1 MKQDSVKQKH
11 VDSYYAATRNFTG
24 DFPVLEG
31 AVDCDVC
38 VIGAGYTG
46 LSSALFLAEAGYSVT
61 VLEAAKVGFGA
72 SGRNGGQ
79 LVNSYSRDVDVIE
92 ERYGDKTAE
101 ILGSMIFE
109 GADIIRQRIQHYDIQ
124 CDYRPGGIFAAMN
137 KKQLKGLAEQKKSW
151 ERYGNKNLK
160 MLDAADIKREIGSD
174 AYVGGLLDMQGGHI
188 HPLNLALGEASAII
202 GLGGKIYEQSAAVEI
217 NYGEPITVR
226 TAKGLVR
233 AKYLL
238 IAGNAYLPQGLDNR
252 VTSKSMPCG
261 SQIVVTEPLSEK
273 QARSL
278 IKNNYCVEDC
288 NYLLDYYRLTA
299 DNRLLYGGGVVYGA
313 REPDDIEQLIRP
325 KILKTFP
332 QLKDVKIDYR
342 WTGNFLLTM
351 SRMPQFGR
359 IEKNAYYMQGY
370 SGHGVTCSHLAGKL
384 ISEMI
389 RGDAE
394 RFDAFASLP
403 HMPMIGGRTFSAP
416 LTALGAVY
424 YSLRD
429 RFGI

>member
-1 MKQDSVKQKH
+1 MKHTH
-11 VDSYYAATRNFTG
+11 VNSYYAATRNLTT
-24 DFPVLEG
+24 DFPALEES
-31 AVDCDVC
+31 VECDVC

-61 VLEAAKVGFGA
+61 VLEAAQVGFGA

-92 ERYGDKTAE
+92 ARYGEKTARV
-101 ILGSMIFE
+101 LGSMMFE
-109 GADIIRQRIQHYDIQ
+109 GADIIRQRIGRYDIQ
-124 CDYRPGGIFAAMN
+124 CDYRPGGIFAALN
-137 KKQLKGLAEQKKSW
+137 KKQLKALAEQKSSW
-151 ERYGNKNLK
+151 EAYGNQNLT
-160 MLDAADIKREIGSD
+160 MLDAADIKREVGC
-174 AYVGGLLDMQGGHI
+174 ANYVGGLLDLQGGHI
-188 HPLNLALGEASAII
+188 HPLNLALGEAAAII
-202 GLGGKIYEQSAAVEI
+202 GLGGKIFEQSAAVEI
-217 NYGEPITVR
+217 TYGEPITVR
-226 TAKGLVR
+226 TAKGVVR

-238 IAGNAYLPQGLDNR
+238 IAGNAYLPQNLDNR
-252 VTSKSMPCG
+252 VTAKSMPCG
-261 SQIVVTEPLSEK
+261 SQIAVTEPLPEDV
-273 QARSL
+273 ARSL
-278 IKNNYCVEDC
+278 IANNYCVEEC

-313 REPDDIEQLIRP
+313 REPDDIEQLIKP

-403 HMPMIGGRTFSAP
+403 HMPMIGGRTFQAP
-416 LTALGAVY
+416 LTAMGAAY
-424 YSLRD
+424 YALRD

>member
-1 MKQDSVKQKH
+1 MKQNSSTQQLVN
-11 VDSYYAATRNFTG
+11 SYYAATRNFTG
-24 DFPVLEG
+24 DFPVLDG

-38 VIGAGYTG
+38 VSGAGYTG

-101 ILGSMIFE
+101 VLGSMIFE

-137 KKQLKGLAEQKKSW
+137 KKQLKGLAEQKKGW
-151 ERYGNKNLK
+151 ERYGNKNLT
-160 MLDAADIKREIGSD
+160 MLGKDDIRREVGSE

-217 NYGEPITVR
+217 TYGEPITVR
-226 TAKGLVR
+226 TAKGVVK

>member
-1 MKQDSVKQKH
+1 MKQQH
-11 VDSYYAATRNFTG
+11 VNSYYAATRNEVI
-24 DFPVLEG
+24 DFPVLEE
-31 AVDCDVC
+31 ALDCDVC
-38 VIGAGYTG
+38 IIGAGYTG
-46 LSSALFLAEAGYSVT
+46 LSSALFLSEAGYKVT
-61 VLEAAKVGFGA
+61 VLEAAKVGYGA

-109 GADIIRQRIQHYDIQ
+109 GADIIRSRIKDYDIK

-137 KKQLKGLAEQKKSW
+137 KKQLNGLAEQKRNW
-151 ERYGNKNLK
+151 ERYGNRNLK
-160 MLDAADIKREIGSD
+160 MLDAADIRREVGSD
-174 AYVGGLLDMQGGHI
+174 AYVGGLLDMQGGHV
-188 HPLNLALGEASAII
+188 HPLNLALGEAAAIVR
-202 GLGGKIYEQSAAVEI
+202 LGGKIYEQSAAVDI
-217 NYGEPITVR
+217 TYGEPITVR

-252 VTSKSMPCG
+252 VTAKSMPCG
-261 SQIVVTEPLSEK
+261 SQIVVTEPLTEQ

-278 IKNNYCVEDC
+278 IPNNYCVEDC

-394 RFDAFASLP
+394 RFNAFASLP
-403 HMPMIGGRTFSAP
+403 HMPMLGGRTFSAP

-429 RFGI
+429 RFGV

>member
-1 MKQDSVKQKH
+1 MKHTH
-11 VDSYYAATRNFTG
+11 VNSYYAATRNLTT
-24 DFPVLEG
+24 DFPALEES
-31 AVDCDVC
+31 VECDVC

-61 VLEAAKVGFGA
+61 VLEAAQVGFGA

-92 ERYGDKTAE
+92 ARYGEKTARV
-101 ILGSMIFE
+101 LGSMMFE
-109 GADIIRQRIQHYDIQ
+109 GADIIRQRIGRYDIQ
-124 CDYRPGGIFAAMN
+124 CDYRPGGIFAALN
-137 KKQLKGLAEQKKSW
+137 KKQLKALAEQKSSW
-151 ERYGNKNLK
+151 EAYGNQNLTL
-160 MLDAADIKREIGSD
+160 LDAADIKREVGC
-174 AYVGGLLDMQGGHI
+174 ANYVGGLLDLQGGHI
-188 HPLNLALGEASAII
+188 HPLNLALGEATAFI
-202 GLGGKIYEQSAAVEI
+202 GLGGKIFEQSAAVEI
-217 NYGEPITVR
+217 TYGEPITVR
-226 TAKGLVR
+226 TARGVVR

-238 IAGNAYLPQGLDNR
+238 IAGNAYLAQNLDNR
-252 VTSKSMPCG
+252 VTAKSMPCG
-261 SQIVVTEPLSEK
+261 SQIAVTEPLPEEV
-273 QARSL
+273 ARSL
-278 IKNNYCVEDC
+278 ITNNYCVEDC

-313 REPDDIEQLIRP
+313 REPDDIEKLIKP

-332 QLKDVKIDYR
+332 QLKNVKIDYR

-403 HMPMIGGRTFSAP
+403 HMPMIGGRTFQAP
-416 LTALGAVY
+416 LTAMGAAY
-424 YSLRD
+424 YAMRD

>member
-1 MKQDSVKQKH
+1 MKQTH
-11 VDSYYAATRNFTG
+11 VNSYYAATRNFTG
-24 DFPVLEG
+24 DFPVLEE

-101 ILGSMIFE
+101 VLGSMIFE

-217 NYGEPITVR
+217 TYGEPITVR

-278 IKNNYCVEDC
+278 ITHNYCVEDC

-416 LTALGAVY
+416 LTAMGAVY

>member
-1 MKQDSVKQKH
+1 MMQPYVN
-11 VDSYYAATRNFTG
+11 SYYAATRNSVG
-24 DFPVLEG
+24 DFPILDQVIE
-31 AVDCDVC
+31 CDVC

-46 LSSALFLAEAGYSVT
+46 LSSALFLTEAGYSVT
-61 VLEAAKVGFGA
+61 VLEGAKVGFGA

-92 ERYGDKTAE
+92 QRYGDKTAQV
-101 ILGSMIFE
+101 LGSMIFE
-109 GADIIRQRIQHYDIQ
+109 GGDIIRQRIKQYDIQ
-124 CDYRPGGIFAAMN
+124 CDYRQGGIFAALN
-137 KKQLKGLAEQKKSW
+137 KKQLNGLAGQKSHW
-151 ERYGNKNLK
+151 ERYGNQQLQ
-160 MLDAADIKREIGSD
+160 MLSAADIAKEVGSD
-174 AYVGGLLDMQGGHI
+174 NYVGGLLDMSGGHV

-202 GLGGKIYEQSAAVEI
+202 RLGGKIFEQSAAI
-217 NYGEPITVR
+217 NIAYGEPIMVS
-226 TAKGLVR
+226 TAKGQVR

-238 IAGNAYLPQGLDNR
+238 IAGNAYLNEDLDPR
-252 VTSKSMPCG
+252 VTRKSMPCG
-261 SQIVVTEPLSEK
+261 SQIVVTEPLSAK
-273 QARSL
+273 VAKSL
-278 IKNNYCVEDC
+278 ITHNYCVEDC
-288 NYLLDYYRLTA
+288 NYLLDYFRLTA

-313 REPDDIEQLIRP
+313 REPKDIEQLILP

-332 QLKDVKIDYR
+332 QLKGVKIDYR

-359 IEKNAYYMQGY
+359 VEKNAYYMQGY

-403 HMPMIGGRTFSAP
+403 HMPMMGGRAFQVP
-416 LTALGAVY
+416 LTALGATY
-424 YSLRD
+424 YAMRD

>member
-1 MKQDSVKQKH
+1 MKHTH
-11 VDSYYAATRNFTG
+11 VNSYYAATRNLTT
-24 DFPVLEG
+24 DFPVLEES
-31 AVDCDVC
+31 VECDVC

-61 VLEAAKVGFGA
+61 VLEAAQVGFGA

-92 ERYGDKTAE
+92 ARYGEKTARV
-101 ILGSMIFE
+101 LGSMMFE
-109 GADIIRQRIQHYDIQ
+109 GADIIRQRIGHYDIQ
-124 CDYRPGGIFAAMN
+124 CDYRPGGIFAALN
-137 KKQLKGLAEQKKSW
+137 KKQLKALAEQKSSW
-151 ERYGNKNLK
+151 KAYGNQNLT
-160 MLDAADIKREIGSD
+160 MLDAADIKREVGC
-174 AYVGGLLDMQGGHI
+174 ANYVGGLLDLQGGHI
-188 HPLNLALGEASAII
+188 HPLNLALGEATAFI
-202 GLGGKIYEQSAAVEI
+202 GLGGKIFEQSAAVEI
-217 NYGEPITVR
+217 TYGEPITVR
-226 TAKGLVR
+226 TARGVVR

-238 IAGNAYLPQGLDNR
+238 IAGNAYLAQNLDNR
-252 VTSKSMPCG
+252 VTAKSMPCG
-261 SQIVVTEPLSEK
+261 SQIAVTEPLPEEV
-273 QARSL
+273 ARSL
-278 IKNNYCVEDC
+278 ITNNYCVEDC

-313 REPDDIEQLIRP
+313 REPDDIEKLIKP

-332 QLKDVKIDYR
+332 QLKNVKIDYR

-403 HMPMIGGRTFSAP
+403 HMPMIGGRTFQAP
-416 LTALGAVY
+416 LTAMGAAY
-424 YSLRD
+424 YAMRD

>member
-1 MKQDSVKQKH
+1 MQPYVN
-11 VDSYYAATRNFTG
+11 SYYAATRNPG
-24 DFPVLEG
+24 ADYPVLDE
-31 AVDCDVC
+31 VIECDVC

-92 ERYGDKTAE
+92 QRYGDKSAE
-101 ILGSMIFE
+101 VLGSMIFE
-109 GADIIRQRIQHYDIQ
+109 GGNIIRQRIQQYGIQ

-137 KKQLKGLAEQKKSW
+137 SKQLKGLAEQKSNW
-151 ERYGNKNLK
+151 ERYGNQQLR
-160 MLDAADIKREIGSD
+160 MLDANEIGKEVGSRR
-174 AYVGGLLDMQGGHI
+174 YVGGLLDMSGGHI
-188 HPLNLALGEASAII
+188 HPLNLALGEAAAFV
-202 GLGGKIYEQSAAVEI
+202 GLGGRIFEQSAAI
-217 NYGEPITVR
+217 DIKYGEPHIIS
-226 TAKGLVR
+226 TAKGRVR

-238 IAGNAYLPQGLDNR
+238 IAGNAYLSQDLDPR
-252 VTSKSMPCG
+252 VTRKSMPCG
-261 SQIVVTEPLSEK
+261 SQIVVTKPLPDAVVK
-273 QARSL
+273 NL
-278 IKNNYCVEDC
+278 ITNNYCVEDC
-288 NYLLDYYRLTA
+288 NYLLDYFRITG

-313 REPDDIEQLIRP
+313 REPKDIEQLILP

-332 QLKDVKIDYR
+332 QLKGVEIDYR

-359 IEKNAYYMQGY
+359 VEKNAYFMQGY

-403 HMPMIGGRTFSAP
+403 HMPMLGGRTFQVP
-416 LTALGAVY
+416 LTAMGAAY
-424 YSLRD
+424 YSMRD

>member
-1 MKQDSVKQKH
+1 MKHTH
-11 VDSYYAATRNFTG
+11 VNSYYAATRNLTT
-24 DFPVLEG
+24 DFPALEES
-31 AVDCDVC
+31 VECDVC

-61 VLEAAKVGFGA
+61 VLEAAQVGFGA

-92 ERYGDKTAE
+92 ARYGEKTARV
-101 ILGSMIFE
+101 LGSMMFE
-109 GADIIRQRIQHYDIQ
+109 GADIIRQRIGRYDIQ
-124 CDYRPGGIFAAMN
+124 CDYRPGGIFAALN
-137 KKQLKGLAEQKKSW
+137 KKQLKALAEQKSSW
-151 ERYGNKNLK
+151 EAYGNQNLT
-160 MLDAADIKREIGSD
+160 MLDAADIKREVGC
-174 AYVGGLLDMQGGHI
+174 ANYVGGLLDLQGGHI
-188 HPLNLALGEASAII
+188 HPLNLALGEATAFI
-202 GLGGKIYEQSAAVEI
+202 GLGGKIFEQSAAVEI
-217 NYGEPITVR
+217 TYGEPITMR
-226 TAKGLVR
+226 TARGVVR

-238 IAGNAYLPQGLDNR
+238 IAGNAYLAQNLDNR
-252 VTSKSMPCG
+252 VTAKSMPCG
-261 SQIVVTEPLSEK
+261 SQIAVTEPLPEDV
-273 QARSL
+273 ARSL
-278 IKNNYCVEDC
+278 IANNYCVEDC

-313 REPDDIEQLIRP
+313 REPDDIEQLIKP

-403 HMPMIGGRTFSAP
+403 HMPMIGGRTFQAP
-416 LTALGAVY
+416 LTAMGAAY
-424 YSLRD
+424 YALRD

>member
-1 MKQDSVKQKH
+1 MKQDSVKQTH
-11 VDSYYAATRNFTG
+11 VNSYYAATRNFTG
-24 DFPVLEG
+24 DFPVLEQ

-38 VIGAGYTG
+38 IIGAGYTG

-101 ILGSMIFE
+101 VLGSMIFE

-124 CDYRPGGIFAAMN
+124 CDYKTGGIFAAMN

-151 ERYGNKNLK
+151 ERYGNKHLK
-160 MLDAADIKREIGSD
+160 MLDAADIKREVGSD

-217 NYGEPITVR
+217 TYGEPITVR

-273 QARSL
+273 VARSL

-403 HMPMIGGRTFSAP
+403 HMPMLGGRTFSAP

>member
-1 MKQDSVKQKH
+1 MKHTH
-11 VDSYYAATRNFTG
+11 VNSYYAATRNLTT
-24 DFPVLEG
+24 DFPALEES
-31 AVDCDVC
+31 VECDVC

-61 VLEAAKVGFGA
+61 VLEAAQVGFGA

-92 ERYGDKTAE
+92 ARYGEKTARV
-101 ILGSMIFE
+101 LGSMMFE
-109 GADIIRQRIQHYDIQ
+109 GADIIRQRIGRYDIQ
-124 CDYRPGGIFAAMN
+124 CDYRPGGIFAALN
-137 KKQLKGLAEQKKSW
+137 KKQLKALAEQKSSW
-151 ERYGNKNLK
+151 EAYGNQNLT
-160 MLDAADIKREIGSD
+160 MLDAADIKREVGC
-174 AYVGGLLDMQGGHI
+174 ANYVGGLLDLQGGHI
-188 HPLNLALGEASAII
+188 HPLNLALGEASAFI
-202 GLGGKIYEQSAAVEI
+202 GLGGKIFEQSAAVEI
-217 NYGEPITVR
+217 TYGEPITVR
-226 TAKGLVR
+226 TARGVVR

-238 IAGNAYLPQGLDNR
+238 IAGNAYLAQNLDNR
-252 VTSKSMPCG
+252 VTAKSMPCG
-261 SQIVVTEPLSEK
+261 SQIAVTEPLPEDV
-273 QARSL
+273 ARSL
-278 IKNNYCVEDC
+278 IANNYCVEDC

-313 REPDDIEQLIRP
+313 REPDDIEQLIKP

-403 HMPMIGGRTFSAP
+403 HMPMIGGRTFQAP
-416 LTALGAVY
+416 LTAMGAAY
-424 YSLRD
+424 YALRD

>member
-1 MKQDSVKQKH
+1 MKQTH
-11 VDSYYAATRNFTG
+11 VNSYYAATRNHTG
-24 DFPVLEG
+24 DFPVLEQL
-31 AVDCDVC
+31 VECDVC

-92 ERYGDKTAE
+92 ARYGEKTAE
-101 ILGSMIFE
+101 VLGSMMFE

-124 CDYRPGGIFAAMN
+124 CDYRPGGIFAALN
-137 KKQLKGLAEQKKSW
+137 KKQLRGLAEQKSSW
-151 ERYGNKNLK
+151 ERYGNKNLQ
-160 MLDAADIKREIGSD
+160 MLDAADIKREVACD
-174 AYVGGLLDMQGGHI
+174 NYVGGLLDMQGGHI
-188 HPLNLALGEASAII
+188 HPLNLALGEASA
-202 GLGGKIYEQSAAVEI
+202 
-217 NYGEPITVR
+217 
-226 TAKGLVR
+226 
-233 AKYLL
+233 L
-238 IAGNAYLPQGLDNR
+238 IAWAARSSSNRPPWTSLTASRSACAPPRRGSRQVPADRRQRLPAPGSRQPRDPQ
-252 VTSKSMPCG
+252 KHACG

-273 QARSL
+273 AARSL
-278 IKNNYCVEDC
+278 ISHNHCVEDC

-384 ISEMI
+384 ISEVI

-403 HMPMIGGRTFSAP
+403 HMR
-416 LTALGAVY
+416 
-424 YSLRD
+424 
-429 RFGI
+429 

>member
-1 MKQDSVKQKH
+1 MQTYVN
-11 VDSYYAATRNFTG
+11 SYYAATRNQTT
-24 DFPVLEG
+24 DYPQLDELVE
-31 AVDCDVC
+31 CDVC

-92 ERYGDKTAE
+92 ERYGEKSAE
-101 ILGSMIFE
+101 VLGSMIFE

-124 CDYRPGGIFAAMN
+124 CDYRPGGIFAALN
-137 KKQLKGLAEQKKSW
+137 NKQLKGLAEQKRNW
-151 ERYGNKNLK
+151 ERLGNHNLK
-160 MLDAADIKREIGSD
+160 LLDKAQIDREVGTKNYI
-174 AYVGGLLDMQGGHI
+174 GGLLDMQGGHI

-202 GLGGKIYEQSAAVEI
+202 GLGGKIFEQSAAVEI
-217 NYGEPITVR
+217 TYGEPNVVR
-226 TAKGLVR
+226 TAKGVVR

-238 IAGNAYLPQGLDNR
+238 IAGNAYLQQDLDPR
-252 VTSKSMPCG
+252 VTRKSMPCG
-261 SQIVVTEPLSEK
+261 SQIVVTEQLPEQL
-273 QARSL
+273 ARSL
-278 IKNNYCVEDC
+278 IANNYCVEDC
-288 NYLLDYYRLTA
+288 NYLLDYFRLTG

-313 REPDDIEQLIRP
+313 REPDDIDQLIRP

-384 ISEMI
+384 IAEMI

-394 RFDAFASLP
+394 RFNAFASLP
-403 HMPMIGGRTFSAP
+403 HMPMIGGRTSQAR
-416 LTALGAVY
+416 LTAMGAAY
-424 YSLRD
+424 YALRD

>member
-1 MKQDSVKQKH
+1 MQTH
-11 VDSYYAATRNFTG
+11 VNSYYAATRNYTG
-24 DFPVLEG
+24 DFPVLEES
-31 AVDCDVC
+31 VDCDVC
-38 VIGAGYTG
+38 EIGAGYTG

-92 ERYGDKTAE
+92 QRYGEKSAE
-101 ILGSMIFE
+101 ILGSMMFE

-124 CDYRPGGIFAAMN
+124 CDYRQGGIFAALN
-137 KKQLKGLAEQKKSW
+137 KKQFKGLAEQKSSW
-151 ERYGNKNLK
+151 ERYGNRNLQL
-160 MLDAADIKREIGSD
+160 LDAKDMAREVGCEN
-174 AYVGGLLDMQGGHI
+174 YVGGLLDKQGGHV

-202 GLGGKIYEQSAAVEI
+202 GLGGRIFEQSAAENI
-217 NYGEPITVR
+217 TYGEPNVVR
-226 TAKGLVR
+226 TAKGVVR

-238 IAGNAYLPQGLDNR
+238 IAGNAYLPQNLDPR
-252 VTSKSMPCG
+252 VTRKSMPCG

-273 QARSL
+273 VARSL
-278 IKNNYCVEDC
+278 ITHNYCVEDC

-313 REPDDIEQLIRP
+313 REPHDIEQLIRP

-332 QLKDVKIDYR
+332 QLKNVKIDYR

-384 ISEMI
+384 ISEVI

-403 HMPMIGGRTFSAP
+403 HMPMFGGRTFQAP
-416 LTALGAVY
+416 LTAMGAAY
-424 YSLRD
+424 YALRD
-429 RFGI
+429 RLGI

>member
-1 MKQDSVKQKH
+1 MKQQH
-11 VDSYYAATRNFTG
+11 VNSYYAATRNEVI
-24 DFPVLEG
+24 DFPVLEE

-38 VIGAGYTG
+38 IIGAGYTG
-46 LSSALFLAEAGYSVT
+46 LSSALFLSEAGYKVT
-61 VLEAAKVGFGA
+61 VLEAAKVGYGA

-92 ERYGDKTAE
+92 ERYGDRTAE

-109 GADIIRQRIQHYDIQ
+109 GADIIRSRIKDYDIK

-137 KKQLKGLAEQKKSW
+137 KKQLNGLADQKRNW
-151 ERYGNKNLK
+151 ERYGNRNLK
-160 MLDAADIKREIGSD
+160 MLDAADIRREVGSD

-188 HPLNLALGEASAII
+188 HPLNLALGEAAAIVR
-202 GLGGKIYEQSAAVEI
+202 LGGKIYEQSAAVEI
-217 NYGEPITVR
+217 TYGEPITVR
-226 TAKGLVR
+226 TGKGLVR

-252 VTSKSMPCG
+252 VTAKSMPCG
-261 SQIVVTEPLSEK
+261 SQIVVTEPLTEQ
-273 QARSL
+273 QARGL
-278 IKNNYCVEDC
+278 ITHNYCVEDC

-394 RFDAFASLP
+394 RFNAFASLP
-403 HMPMIGGRTFSAP
+403 HMPMLGGRTFSAP

-429 RFGI
+429 RFGV

>member
-1 MKQDSVKQKH
+1 MKQDSVKQTH
-11 VDSYYAATRNFTG
+11 VNSYYAATRNFTG
-24 DFPVLEG
+24 DFPVLEQ

-38 VIGAGYTG
+38 IIGAGYTG

-101 ILGSMIFE
+101 VLGSMIFE

-124 CDYRPGGIFAAMN
+124 CDYRPGGIFAALN
-137 KKQLKGLAEQKKSW
+137 KKQLKGLAEQKSSW

-160 MLDAADIKREIGSD
+160 MLDAADIQREVGCD
-174 AYVGGLLDMQGGHI
+174 NYVGGLLDMQGGHI

-217 NYGEPITVR
+217 TYGEPITVR
-226 TAKGLVR
+226 TAKGVVR

-273 QARSL
+273 VARSL

-313 REPDDIEQLIRP
+313 REPDDIEQLIKP

-403 HMPMIGGRTFSAP
+403 HMPMIGGRTFQAP
-416 LTALGAVY
+416 LTAMGAAY
-424 YSLRD
+424 YALRD

>member
-1 MKQDSVKQKH
+1 MKQDSAKQTH
-11 VDSYYAATRNFTG
+11 VNSYYAATRNFKG

-38 VIGAGYTG
+38 IIGAGYTG

-137 KKQLKGLAEQKKSW
+137 KKQLNGLAEQKKSW

-160 MLDAADIKREIGSD
+160 MLDKADIKREVGSD

-202 GLGGKIYEQSAAVEI
+202 GRGGKIYEQSAAVEI
-217 NYGEPITVR
+217 TYGEPITVR
-226 TAKGLVR
+226 TAKGVVK

-261 SQIVVTEPLSEK
+261 SQIVVTEPLSEQ

-313 REPDDIEQLIRP
+313 REPDDIEQLIKP

>member
-1 MKQDSVKQKH
+1 MQPYVN
-11 VDSYYAATRNFTG
+11 SYYAATRNPSA
-24 DFPVLEG
+24 DYPVLDE
-31 AVDCDVC
+31 VIECDVC

-92 ERYGDKTAE
+92 QRYGDKSAE
-101 ILGSMIFE
+101 VLGSMIFE
-109 GADIIRQRIQHYDIQ
+109 GGNIIRQRIQQYGIQ
-124 CDYRPGGIFAAMN
+124 CDYRPGGIFAALN
-137 KKQLKGLAEQKKSW
+137 SKQLKGLAEQKSSW
-151 ERYGNKNLK
+151 ERYGNQQLR
-160 MLDAADIKREIGSD
+160 MLDANEIGKEVGSRR
-174 AYVGGLLDMQGGHI
+174 YVGGLLDMSGGHI
-188 HPLNLALGEASAII
+188 HPLNLALGEAAAFV
-202 GLGGKIYEQSAAVEI
+202 GLGGRIFEQSAAVDI
-217 NYGEPITVR
+217 KYGEPHIIS
-226 TAKGLVR
+226 TAKGRVR

-238 IAGNAYLPQGLDNR
+238 IAGNAYLSQDLDPR
-252 VTSKSMPCG
+252 VTRKSMPCG
-261 SQIVVTEPLSEK
+261 SQIVVTKPLPEAVVK
-273 QARSL
+273 NL
-278 IKNNYCVEDC
+278 ITHNYCVEDC
-288 NYLLDYYRLTA
+288 NYLLDYFRITG

-313 REPDDIEQLIRP
+313 REPKDIEQLILP

-332 QLKDVKIDYR
+332 QLKVVEIDYQ

-359 IEKNAYYMQGY
+359 VEKNAYFMQGY

-403 HMPMIGGRTFSAP
+403 HMPMLGGRTFQVP
-416 LTALGAVY
+416 LTAMGAAY
-424 YSLRD
+424 YSMRD

>member
-1 MKQDSVKQKH
+1 MKQTH
-11 VDSYYAATRNFTG
+11 VNSYYAATRNFTG
-24 DFPVLEG
+24 DFPVLEEL
-31 AVDCDVC
+31 VECDVC

-92 ERYGDKTAE
+92 ERYGDRTAE
-101 ILGSMIFE
+101 VLGSMIFE

-160 MLDAADIKREIGSD
+160 MLDAADIKREVGSN

-202 GLGGKIYEQSAAVEI
+202 GLGGKIFEQSAAVEI
-217 NYGEPITVR
+217 TYGEPITVR
-226 TAKGLVR
+226 TAKGVVR

-261 SQIVVTEPLSEK
+261 SQIVVTEPLSEQ

-288 NYLLDYYRLTA
+288 NYLLDYYRLSG
-299 DNRLLYGGGVVYGA
+299 DKRLIFGGGVVYGA
-313 REPDDIEQLIRP
+313 RDPANIEAIIRP
-325 KILKTFP
+325 KMLKAFP
-332 QLKDVKIDYR
+332 QLKDVKIDYA
-342 WTGNFLLTM
+342 WTGNFLLTL
-351 SRMPQFGR
+351 SRLPQVGR
-359 IEKNAYYMQGY
+359 LGDNIYYSQGC
-370 SGHGVTCSHLAGKL
+370 SGHGVTYTHLAGKVL
-384 ISEMI
+384 AEAL
-389 RGDAE
+389 RGQAE
-394 RFDAFASLP
+394 RFDAFADLP
-403 HMPMIGGRTFSAP
+403 HYPFPGGQLLRTPFA
-416 LTALGAVY
+416 ALGAWY
-424 YSLRD
+424 YGLRD
-429 RFGI
+429 KFGY